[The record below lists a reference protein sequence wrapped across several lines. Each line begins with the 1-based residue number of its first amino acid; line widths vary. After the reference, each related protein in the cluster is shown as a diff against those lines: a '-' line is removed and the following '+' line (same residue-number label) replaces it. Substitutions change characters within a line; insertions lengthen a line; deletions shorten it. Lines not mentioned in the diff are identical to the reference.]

1 MVETQKENKSHQLN
15 YVEYFQDIVLLSK
28 DLFTQWSNL
37 KISTCF
43 KSQNLKCCTCLKLN
57 NI

>member
-15 YVEYFQDIVLLSK
+15 YVEFFQDVLLSR
-28 DLFTQWSNL
+28 DLFTQWSNI

-43 KSQNLKCCTCLKLN
+43 KS
-57 NI
+57 